1 MFFLHAFTHFLNIAG
16 EDATQLVV
24 IRDLL
29 ERDASSEIFKRL
41 KMSFGQAVKFKA
53 EFVHLLPPVNVATTG
68 SKKIERPLKP
78 TMGQLS
84 TIDSATKRMYLLK

>member
-1 MFFLHAFTHFLNIAG
+1 MLHNLW
-16 EDATQLVV
+16 
-24 IRDLL
+24 LL
-29 ERDASSEIFKRL
+29 ETCLSGMQHQKYSKGLRCPLDKL
-41 KMSFGQAVKFKA
+41 LKFKA

>member
-1 MFFLHAFTHFLNIAG
+1 MLFSHAFTHFLNIAG

-53 EFVHLLPPVNVATTG
+53 EFVHLPPPVNVATTG
-68 SKKIERPLKP
+68 SKKIKRPLK